1 MIGRIPLG
9 QDARDRVAAMNARL
23 VHRGPDGAGEYNAAH
38 VALAMRR
45 LSIIDLAGGWQPLY
59 SEDRAVVVIANGE
72 IYNYI
77 EQRAALER
85 LGHRFATGS
94 DCETI
99 VHLYEEYGDE
109 CVHHLRGMFAFA
121 LWDVDRQRLL
131 LARDRMG
138 EKPLYLWE
146 GGGRVAF
153 ASELKALLAGLPHT
167 PALDPVAVDQYFHYG
182 YIPEPRTA
190 LQGVRKLP
198 AGHTLAVWVKPW
210 RVQER
215 AYWDMADAPPL
226 EGDPVADIRAELD
239 AISALVIRS
248 DVPVGVALS
257 GGLDSSALAALAA
270 RRYPGT
276 LHAFSIG
283 YPGRPPNDERAD
295 AEALARHLG
304 LPFHDVELAAEDM
317 VAFLPELL
325 THTDDPIADPAGFG
339 YYTLSRLA
347 REHGV
352 PVLLQGQGGDEL
364 FWGYPWVRQAAADS
378 LLKQRLYSGAMS
390 ASEKWNRALRSEWLP
405 PPRDVSPREWKGWLR
420 TMLDRDDGH
429 ESRARWRRI
438 TDGHADTP
446 VFQDSFID
454 FRVAQARRA
463 WYYGPALAAQ
473 LGERGA
479 YAPFTVPGPWDVP
492 VLMTKLI
499 SATYLRENGIAQG
512 DRLSM
517 ASSVELRLPL
527 VDYRLVEIVI
537 GHRKTRSDLDLPPKA
552 WLRAALADVLPEW
565 VMNRPKQGF
574 APPTLEWVRAMLARY
589 GDQLADGQLVAAGIL
604 TAEGARRLANREGYK
619 QGVITMPF
627 KALCLE
633 LWTRGV
639 LRGDVGVATGAAAE
653 RAGG

>member
-1 MIGRIPLG
+1 
-9 QDARDRVAAMNARL
+9 
-23 VHRGPDGAGEYNAAH
+23 
-38 VALAMRR
+38 
-45 LSIIDLAGGWQPLY
+45 
-59 SEDRAVVVIANGE
+59 
-72 IYNYI
+72 
-77 EQRAALER
+77 
-85 LGHRFATGS
+85 
-94 DCETI
+94 
-99 VHLYEEYGDE
+99 
-109 CVHHLRGMFAFA
+109 MFAFA

-317 VAFLPELL
+317 VAFLPEL
-325 THTDDPIADPAGFG
+325 
-339 YYTLSRLA
+339 
-347 REHGV
+347 
-352 PVLLQGQGGDEL
+352 
-364 FWGYPWVRQAAADS
+364 
-378 LLKQRLYSGAMS
+378 
-390 ASEKWNRALRSEWLP
+390 
-405 PPRDVSPREWKGWLR
+405 
-420 TMLDRDDGH
+420 
-429 ESRARWRRI
+429 
-438 TDGHADTP
+438 
-446 VFQDSFID
+446 
-454 FRVAQARRA
+454 
-463 WYYGPALAAQ
+463 
-473 LGERGA
+473 
-479 YAPFTVPGPWDVP
+479 
-492 VLMTKLI
+492 
-499 SATYLRENGIAQG
+499 
-512 DRLSM
+512 
-517 ASSVELRLPL
+517 
-527 VDYRLVEIVI
+527 
-537 GHRKTRSDLDLPPKA
+537 
-552 WLRAALADVLPEW
+552 
-565 VMNRPKQGF
+565 
-574 APPTLEWVRAMLARY
+574 
-589 GDQLADGQLVAAGIL
+589 
-604 TAEGARRLANREGYK
+604 
-619 QGVITMPF
+619 
-627 KALCLE
+627 
-633 LWTRGV
+633 
-639 LRGDVGVATGAAAE
+639 
-653 RAGG
+653 